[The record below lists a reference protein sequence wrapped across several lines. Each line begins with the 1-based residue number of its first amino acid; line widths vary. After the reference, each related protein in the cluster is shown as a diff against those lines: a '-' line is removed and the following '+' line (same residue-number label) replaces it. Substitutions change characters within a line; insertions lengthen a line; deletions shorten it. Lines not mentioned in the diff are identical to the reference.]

1 MSPLRSATP
10 NKQFTGFPTQS
21 QSVWNTFQVYL
32 DTSFGPGNFFGQ
44 LFNNLQA
51 LELSLGVPCL
61 LQEFYLCILFVHIN
75 FQVLEL
81 SLRVL
86 GILRKAYLYV
96 GTFVHIIW
104 IQKLAGLRSQFRRA
118 QNTLAILFFLVYQ
131 KFLYDNCYD
140 YKQRHYT

>member
-75 FQVLEL
+75 LQVLEL

-96 GTFVHIIW
+96 LLYTLSGSRNLQAFEVSFEE
-104 IQKLAGLRSQFRRA
+104 LRILLQFY
-118 QNTLAILFFLVYQ
+118 LCLVEISYVLKISLRQ
-131 KFLYDNCYD
+131 LL
-140 YKQRHYT
+140 